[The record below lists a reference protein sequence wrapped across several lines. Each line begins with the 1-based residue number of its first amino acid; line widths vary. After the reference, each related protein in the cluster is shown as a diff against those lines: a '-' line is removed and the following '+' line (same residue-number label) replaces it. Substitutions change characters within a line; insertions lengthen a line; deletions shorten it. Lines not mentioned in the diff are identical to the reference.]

1 MINNLRTPDSKPDRS
16 GDPFPKAEEIY
27 NSSDSQ
33 EEDVKNFLG
42 MSAPQRFVI
51 VMLLFF
57 LVCVLGS
64 FALILTEKVVLPLF

>member
-16 GDPFPKAEEIY
+16 SDPFPKAEEIY
-27 NSSDSQ
+27 NSSDDQDESG
-33 EEDVKNFLG
+33 KNFLG

-51 VMLLFF
+51 VILLFF

>member
-1 MINNLRTPDSKPDRS
+1 MIDNLRTPDSNPDRPS
-16 GDPFPKAEEIY
+16 APLPKAEEIY
-27 NSSDSQ
+27 NSSDEQ
-33 EEDVKNFLG
+33 EENGNNFLG
-42 MSAPQRFVI
+42 MTAPQRFVI